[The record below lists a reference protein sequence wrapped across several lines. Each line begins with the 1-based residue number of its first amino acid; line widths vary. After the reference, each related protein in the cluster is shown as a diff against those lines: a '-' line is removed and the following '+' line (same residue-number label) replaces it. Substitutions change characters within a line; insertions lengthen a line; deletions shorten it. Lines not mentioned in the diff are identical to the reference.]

1 MTAGGTFIEGGYN
14 GVIDPTTDST
24 IAGRQAWTGNSGGF
38 ITSTVSLPVSSFGQ
52 NVQFRWRVAYDT
64 GTSPAGGGLRIDT
77 LTLFAST
84 RVCCGLASAG
94 SSLVNESCTPANS
107 QIDPGER
114 VTVNLRLTNNTAA
127 STTNLVATLLSTGG
141 VIAPTGSQT
150 YGAIAATGTA
160 GRDFSFTASPTLS
173 PGQTIT
179 ATLQL
184 QDGPSN
190 LGTVSFSFTAGPTPC
205 GGVRLVVKSS
215 LVRTDSSTV
224 EATITVENI
233 GTLPADNTILNTA
246 RLGVTNGTPLP
257 QSLGSIAPG
266 SSATATV
273 QFTNSTPGAS
283 STLNAGGTYTGGTF
297 SATKRVTIP

>member
-1 MTAGGTFIEGGYN
+1 M
-14 GVIDPTTDST
+14 
-24 IAGRQAWTGNSGGF
+24 
-38 ITSTVSLPVSSFGQ
+38 
-52 NVQFRWRVAYDT
+52 
-64 GTSPAGGGLRIDT
+64 
-77 LTLFAST
+77 
-84 RVCCGLASAG
+84 
-94 SSLVNESCTPANS
+94 
-107 QIDPGER
+107 
-114 VTVNLRLTNNTAA
+114 NLSLTNNTAA

-141 VIAPTGSQT
+141 VIAPTGPQN
-150 YGAIAATGTA
+150 YGAIAAAGTA

-184 QDGPSN
+184 QDGASN

-215 LVRTDSSTV
+215 LVRTDPSTV

-266 SSATATV
+266 GSATATV

>member
-1 MTAGGTFIEGGYN
+1 
-14 GVIDPTTDST
+14 
-24 IAGRQAWTGNSGGF
+24 
-38 ITSTVSLPVSSFGQ
+38 
-52 NVQFRWRVAYDT
+52 
-64 GTSPAGGGLRIDT
+64 
-77 LTLFAST
+77 
-84 RVCCGLASAG
+84 CCGLASAT
-94 SSLVNESCTPANS
+94 SALVTESCAPANS

-114 VTVNLRLTNNTAA
+114 VTVNLSIANNSAV

-141 VIAPTGSQT
+141 VVAPSGPQN
-150 YGAIAATGTA
+150 YGVVADIGPLV
-160 GRDFSFTASPTLS
+160 GRDFSFTASPTLT

-184 QDGPSN
+184 QDGASN
-190 LGTVSFSFTAGPTPC
+190 LGTVSFSFTAGSAPC

-215 LVRTDSSTV
+215 LVRTDASTV

-233 GTLPADNTILNTA
+233 GTLPADNTTLSTA
-246 RLGVTNGTPLP
+246 RLGATNGTPLP

-266 SSATATV
+266 DSATATV
-273 QFTNSTPGAS
+273 QFSNSTPGAS